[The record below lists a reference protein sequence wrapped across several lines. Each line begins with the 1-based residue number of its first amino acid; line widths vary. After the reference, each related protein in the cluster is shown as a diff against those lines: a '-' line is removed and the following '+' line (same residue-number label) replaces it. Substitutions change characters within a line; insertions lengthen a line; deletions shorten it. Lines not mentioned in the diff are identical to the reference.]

1 MSFLAVK
8 LAGHSRYSH
17 DDIWSL
23 DRALGLFA
31 QLTVLPKS
39 ATLSS
44 YSYRVTRSV
53 NRTFLKDLSRQ
64 GKRIL
69 LPPIFYLTT
78 WYQEIHREIF
88 SK

>member
-69 LPPIFYLTT
+69 LPPFFT
-78 WYQEIHREIF
+78 
-88 SK
+88 